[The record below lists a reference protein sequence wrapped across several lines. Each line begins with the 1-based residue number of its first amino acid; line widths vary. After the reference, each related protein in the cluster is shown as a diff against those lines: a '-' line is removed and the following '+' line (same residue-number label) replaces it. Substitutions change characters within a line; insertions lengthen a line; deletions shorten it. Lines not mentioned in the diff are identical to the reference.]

1 MDSHFTVPLVISGKN
16 NRHRHCGRFELHP
29 KSGLFVKLECTA
41 KKPTHGTC
49 HILRK
54 YEEMAPSPPESS
66 WPEAFAAVVIK
77 IATDA
82 AARSSASR
90 LTPAA
95 RISSRAAEPLQLSIP
110 RNMAPAS
117 SKLWESG
124 TPPTHGADSHGP
136 HFLNPSRCTTLS
148 HKKGWWRALC
158 HSVMA

>member
-1 MDSHFTVPLVISGKN
+1 MLLDR
-16 NRHRHCGRFELHP
+16 NRQRLCGRAKLHP
-29 KSGLFVKLECTA
+29 PSGLFVKLECTA

-90 LTPAA
+90 LTSAA
-95 RISSRAAEPLQLSIP
+95 RVSSRAAQGPQAV
-110 RNMAPAS
+110 AP
-117 SKLWESG
+117 
-124 TPPTHGADSHGP
+124 GAERGKP
-136 HFLNPSRCTTLS
+136 
-148 HKKGWWRALC
+148 
-158 HSVMA
+158 